1 MPTKFASGKKAIAE
15 CDRCG
20 FRYKLKEL
28 RSLIIKTK
36 NVNLLVCKNCW
47 EPDQPQLSLG
57 LYPVNDPQAIRNP
70 RPDNSYIQAGLT
82 GLQEETQGEVNTS
95 NVLAFGTP
103 SGGSRQIQWGWN
115 PVGLNDPLGLSGLP
129 NTLLGNGAIG
139 TVTVETD

>member
-1 MPTKFASGKKAIAE
+1 MPTKFASGKRAIAE

-36 NVNLLVCKNCW
+36 NVNILVCKNCW

-70 RPDNSYIQAGLT
+70 RPDTSYIQAGLT
-82 GLQEETQGEVNTS
+82 GLQEETQGEVDTS

-129 NTLLGNGAIG
+129 NTLLGNGAVG
-139 TVTVETD
+139 TVTVETS